1 MALPFKGRAERPRDR
16 YEREKSQQKNRGG
29 QPFFQGKCFECG
41 KQGHRAADCRNSSRP
56 RRAQADDRRIG
67 NVQPRRDQH
76 GDRRNGNAAPS
87 NRPRNDNNGG
97 TDKRCYNCGKN
108 GHVARD
114 CTAAKKEC
122 KTCGRLGHNAD
133 ECKRK
138 APAARRS
145 DNTCN
150 NCGRAGHLA
159 KDCRSNGKRDTPP
172 VNREKDDKSITCF
185 NCGGKG
191 HIASSCNNAKS
202 VRAQQAPW
210 PQTLRLEKSV
220 TTLPRNTFNDWS
232 SEELSAVKEFNR
244 LSELLIDLHV
254 TCAKLEIRIEN
265 ASKEGKKVVHWNRVT
280 NTKKDIGTAP
290 VSQEATLRLQHA
302 EFIAD
307 KAACKEAMYVAQNV
321 LVKASITKAQSLQEM
336 HLQHH
341 HEEPALFTAY
351 LTAAT
356 ERLQADTIVTKRID
370 IIVPWL
376 NSMFGAVTNTIIR
389 LVKNIKDA
397 EMLRKA
403 TADARN
409 RTIQVS
415 AAAQGNTVVTT
426 DDSGMSAEAKRQREA
441 ERALEHAASI
451 SVGFGSNLNQ

>member
-67 NVQPRRDQH
+67 NGQPRRDQRS
-76 GDRRNGNAAPS
+76 DRRNGNAAPS

-97 TDKRCYNCGKN
+97 SDKRCYNCGKN

-138 APAARRS
+138 APAARRT

-159 KDCRSNGKRDTPP
+159 KDCRSNGNSHTTT
-172 VNREKDDKSITCF
+172 VNREKKDSSSITCF

-210 PQTLRLEKSV
+210 PQTTRLDKGV

-232 SEELSAVKEFNR
+232 SAELNAVKEFNR
-244 LSELLIDLHV
+244 LSEILIDLHV

-280 NTKKDIGTAP
+280 NVKKDIGTAP

-302 EFIAD
+302 EFVAD
-307 KAACKEAMYVAQNV
+307 KEACKNAMYTTQNV
-321 LVKASITKAQSLQEM
+321 LVKATIEKAQSLQEM

-341 HEEPALFTAY
+341 HDEPELFTAY

-356 ERLQADTIVTKRID
+356 ERLQSDSMITKRID
-370 IIVPWL
+370 VIVPWL
-376 NSMFGAVTNTIIR
+376 NGMFGAVTRTIIQ
-389 LVKNIKDA
+389 LVKSIKDA
-397 EMLRKA
+397 ELHRKA

-415 AAAQGNTVVTT
+415 SAAQGHTVVTS
-426 DDSGMSAEAKRQREA
+426 DDSGKSAEAKRRREA
-441 ERALEHAASI
+441 ELALEYAASI
-451 SVGFGSNLNQ
+451 SVGNLNQ

>member
-67 NVQPRRDQH
+67 NGQPRRDQH
-76 GDRRNGNAAPS
+76 SDRRNGNAAPS

-97 TDKRCYNCGKN
+97 SDKRCYNCGRN

-138 APAARRS
+138 APAARRT

-159 KDCRSNGKRDTPP
+159 KDCRSNGNSHTTT
-172 VNREKDDKSITCF
+172 VNREKKDSSSITCF

-210 PQTLRLEKSV
+210 PQTTRLDKGV

-232 SEELSAVKEFNR
+232 SAELNAVKEFNR
-244 LSELLIDLHV
+244 LSEILIDLHV

-280 NTKKDIGTAP
+280 NVKKDIGTAP

-302 EFIAD
+302 EFVAD
-307 KAACKEAMYVAQNV
+307 KEACKNAMYTTQNV
-321 LVKASITKAQSLQEM
+321 LVKATIEKAQSLQEM

-341 HEEPALFTAY
+341 HDEPELFTAY

-356 ERLQADTIVTKRID
+356 ERLQSDSMITKRID
-370 IIVPWL
+370 VIVPWL
-376 NSMFGAVTNTIIR
+376 NGMFGAVTRTIIQ
-389 LVKNIKDA
+389 LVKSIKDA
-397 EMLRKA
+397 ELHRKA

-415 AAAQGNTVVTT
+415 SAAQGHTAVTS
-426 DDSGMSAEAKRQREA
+426 DDSGQSAEAKRRREA
-441 ERALEHAASI
+441 ELALEYAASI
-451 SVGFGSNLNQ
+451 TVGNLNQ